1 MRVIGVLLFV
11 FALGCFYYLALFEPS
26 KDRPTSE
33 ALSISKKVVSPK
45 KTIKNEGKETKL
57 SLIAVGDVMMAR
69 SVGAMIKVKGADEPF
84 RLVSSILKKA
94 DLTVAN
100 LESPLSSKGA
110 ALIGKDVVFRGEP
123 SGAQGIKNSG
133 IDAVSLANNHALDYG
148 PEALQETIGLLD
160 KNGLRHAGAG
170 LNLTDAIR
178 PAYLKTGGKKVSF
191 LAYSYILPNR
201 FYPTETK
208 AGVAPARAD
217 VENILSQIK
226 MAKKKSDLLVIY
238 FHWGAEYQDYPLRY
252 QRELAHKSID
262 AGADLVLGAH
272 PHVIQGLEVYKKKL
286 IAYSLGDFVF
296 DHYSRKTGE
305 TFVLRVN
312 LSSKN
317 GTLKAEIIPVYITA
331 SGQPTLVYGKEAG
344 SILTRLLKIS
354 EIFGTQL
361 VIEGDRAK
369 LTFDAEK

>member
-1 MRVIGVLLFV
+1 
-11 FALGCFYYLALFEPS
+11 
-26 KDRPTSE
+26 
-33 ALSISKKVVSPK
+33 
-45 KTIKNEGKETKL
+45 
-57 SLIAVGDVMMAR
+57 
-69 SVGAMIKVKGADEPF
+69 
-84 RLVSSILKKA
+84 
-94 DLTVAN
+94 
-100 LESPLSSKGA
+100 
-110 ALIGKDVVFRGEP
+110 
-123 SGAQGIKNSG
+123 
-133 IDAVSLANNHALDYG
+133 
-148 PEALQETIGLLD
+148 
-160 KNGLRHAGAG
+160 
-170 LNLTDAIR
+170 
-178 PAYLKTGGKKVSF
+178 
-191 LAYSYILPNR
+191 R

-208 AGVAPARAD
+208 SGVAPARAD
-217 VENILSQIK
+217 AGNILSQIK
-226 MAKKKSDLLVIY
+226 MAKRKSDLLVIY

-305 TFVLRVN
+305 TFILRVN
-312 LSSKN
+312 LSSKS
-317 GTLKAEIIPVYITA
+317 GTMKAEIIPVYVTA

-361 VIEGDRAK
+361 VIKGDRAK